1 MVSPSGMP
9 PRGYGWAVAADVIVI
24 GGGVVGCACALALA
38 RRGAAVTLLEA
49 LPALGLQASG
59 TNSGILHTGFDSTPG
74 ELETELILRAAQ
86 LRPALLAALGVPF
99 RRTGAVLRPRDA
111 AERETVTAL
120 AARARGNGVAVE
132 LLQDGTL
139 VVPGEGITDPVAFTL
154 ALAAA
159 AARPSAPVVLGAAVP
174 RLRAGAGA
182 RRRAGP
188 LSVGVQAAG
197 RTYTGVVAV
206 IAAGLGAGAVARM
219 AGDTS
224 FD

>member
-86 LRPALLAALGVPF
+86 LRPAMLATLGVPF
-99 RRTGAVLRPRDA
+99 DERGAVLRPRTG
-111 AERETVTAL
+111 AERETVAAL
-120 AARARGNGVAVE
+120 AANARGNGVEVAVE
-132 LLQDGTL
+132 DDATLL
-139 VVPGEGITDPVAFTL
+139 VPGEGV
-154 ALAAA
+154 
-159 AARPSAPVVLGAAVP
+159 
-174 RLRAGAGA
+174 
-182 RRRAGP
+182 
-188 LSVGVQAAG
+188 
-197 RTYTGVVAV
+197 
-206 IAAGLGAGAVARM
+206 
-219 AGDTS
+219 
-224 FD
+224 

>member
-24 GGGVVGCACALALA
+24 GGGGVGCACALALA
-38 RRGAAVTLLEA
+38 RRGAAVPLLEA

-159 AARPSAPVVLGAAVP
+159 AARHGAQVVLGAAVT
-174 RLRAGAGA
+174 RLRAGP
-182 RRRAGP
+182 R
-188 LSVGVQAAG
+188 SVRVQAGG
-197 RTYTGVVAV
+197 RTYTGDVAV
-206 IAAGLGAGAVARM
+206 NAAGLGAGAVARM

-224 FD
+224 FDVHPRKGE